1 MTRLFFSVF
10 TILLAVQS
18 LCAQQAEPVVDYSL
32 NHGSFWNLNI
42 YRQRPIG
49 EANLVD
55 SPRLDRLIRGGKLY
69 LSLAD
74 AVALALENNLDI
86 EVARYSPK
94 EAETDLLRAKSGA
107 NLSGVQTQISTLSTA
122 SSASAGSGGAGFT
135 SGPGGQATG
144 INEGASGQIDS
155 GGSAGSAASFFGT
168 QTVNLDP
175 QLSATFGAFHT
186 SIPQITSSVTGTN
199 TLVSDS
205 LTSSVNF
212 QQGFITGTTLGVRY
226 ATFRQQN
233 NNIRNNFNPT
243 LSADLSISLTQR
255 LTQGFGRAVNNRNI
269 RIAKNNQVVENL
281 NFREQVITT
290 LSRLEQLYWD
300 LVTFRRIAEARRQ
313 DVDLSDRLVTQTRKQ
328 AELGLLARIEVTR
341 TEAESTAFRQQL
353 VEAQRA
359 IREQEEIL
367 KTALTKHGPTSSTL
381 AGVEVVPVDS
391 IAIPTT
397 ELVEPVNELVVEAL
411 RERTS
416 VSRSRINLESSDINL
431 RGIKNAL
438 KPTIDVT
445 AFATNN
451 GLAGTINPDVDPL
464 PGADPPSGF
473 FIGGLGTAWGQIA
486 RRNFPDYGVQFQ
498 LNIPLK
504 NRQAQAD
511 MTRES
516 LRRRRADIQL
526 RQQENAIKLEVAR
539 AVTNLKQARETHL
552 ISREAR
558 VLRKQMVDA
567 EEKRFAL
574 GQSTIFQIIQAQRD
588 LSTSRTTEI
597 NALGSYEASRN
608 TYEQVLGRTLAVHN
622 VSIDEAYS
630 GQVSK
635 DPDPIPPAAIETP

>member
-1 MTRLFFSVF
+1 MTRFFVSCF
-10 TILLAVQS
+10 TFLVCVPLLA
-18 LCAQQAEPVVDYSL
+18 AQAVDPTVDYSL
-32 NHGSFWNLNI
+32 NNGSFWDLGI
-42 YRQRPIG
+42 YRQRSVG

-94 EAETDLLRAKSGA
+94 EAQTDLLRALSGG

-122 SSASAGSGGAGFT
+122 SSAAGGGGGAGIA

-144 INEGASGQIDS
+144 ISEGASAQID
-155 GGSAGSAASFFGT
+155 GGGQAGSASSFFGT
-168 QTVNLDP
+168 QTINLDP
-175 QLSATFGAFHT
+175 QLSATFGSFHT
-186 SIPQITSSVTGTN
+186 SIPQITSSVSGTN
-199 TLVSDS
+199 TLVSS
-205 LTSSVNF
+205 TLTSSVNF
-212 QQGFITGTTLGVRY
+212 QQGFVTGTTLGARY
-226 ATFRQQN
+226 STFRQQN

-243 LSADLSISLTQR
+243 LTADLSISLTQR
-255 LTQGFGRAVNNRNI
+255 LTQGFGRSVNNRNI
-269 RIAKNNQVVENL
+269 RIAKNNQQIEDL

-300 LVTFRRIAEARRQ
+300 LVTFRRIAEARQ
-313 DVDLSDRLVTQTRKQ
+313 LDVDLSDRLLTQTRKQ

-359 IREQEEIL
+359 IHEQEEIL
-367 KTALTKHGPTSSTL
+367 KNALTKHGPTSTTL
-381 AGVEVVPVDS
+381 AGVEVIPINS
-391 IAIPTT
+391 IVVSSAQPD
-397 ELVEPVNELVVEAL
+397 EPIHELVVEAL

-416 VSRSRINLESSDINL
+416 VGRSRLNIESTDINL

-438 KPTIDVT
+438 KPSVDVT

-451 GLAGTINPDVDPL
+451 ALSGTVNPAVAAL
-464 PGADPPSGF
+464 PGAEPPSEF
-473 FIGGLGTAWGQIA
+473 FIGGLGTTWSQIA
-486 RRNFPDYGVQFQ
+486 QRNFPDYGVQFQ

-511 MTRES
+511 MTREL
-516 LRRRRADIQL
+516 LRRRRSDIQL

-539 AVTNLKQARETHL
+539 ALANLKQARETHA
-552 ISREAR
+552 ISSEAR
-558 VLRKQMVDA
+558 ELREQMVEA

-597 NALGSYEASRN
+597 NALSSYESAQN

-622 VSIDEAYS
+622 VSIDEAYA
-630 GQVSK
+630 GNVSR
-635 DPDPIPPAAIETP
+635 DPDPIPLGAIETP